1 MAGDTI
7 HPDTCP
13 ERFIGII
20 DPQGR
25 KAKANKISFVCPTL
39 RAQIHG
45 NPPCA
50 VYEVR
55 EQVGEHCKNQAG
67 NEKGFIECVVG
78 GAVDLSYPNSK
89 TRRGRVQDGGRICP
103 TITAQTTG
111 ICVIEKSPNPE
122 KPLDILGKPVIL

>member
-1 MAGDTI
+1 MNKLQSMTSGQE
-7 HPDTCP
+7 CL
-13 ERFIGII
+13 IGLI

-25 KAKANKISFVCPTL
+25 KSKRCIIVNICPTL

-67 NEKGFIECVVG
+67 NEKRFWG

>member
-1 MAGDTI
+1 MNKVTSEAV
-7 HPDTCP
+7 HPDTCSW
-13 ERFIGII
+13 RFIGVI

-25 KAKANKISFVCPTL
+25 KAKINKVILVCPTL

-67 NEKGFIECVVG
+67 NEKKGFIECVVG
-78 GAVDLSYPNSK
+78 GGCGSVLSK
-89 TRRGRVQDGGRICP
+89 Q
-103 TITAQTTG
+103 
-111 ICVIEKSPNPE
+111 
-122 KPLDILGKPVIL
+122 

>member
-1 MAGDTI
+1 MSKVAGDTI

-55 EQVGEHCKNQAG
+55 EQVGEYCKNQAG
-67 NEKGFIECVVG
+67 NEKRF
-78 GAVDLSYPNSK
+78 Y
-89 TRRGRVQDGGRICP
+89 
-103 TITAQTTG
+103 
-111 ICVIEKSPNPE
+111 
-122 KPLDILGKPVIL
+122 